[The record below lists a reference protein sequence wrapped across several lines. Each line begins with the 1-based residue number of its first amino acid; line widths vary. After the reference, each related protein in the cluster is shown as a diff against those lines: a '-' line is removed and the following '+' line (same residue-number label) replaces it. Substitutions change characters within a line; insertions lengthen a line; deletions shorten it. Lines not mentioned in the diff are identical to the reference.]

1 MPLCQSLSAAGHRA
15 YRHGQ
20 TCLWPQNSF
29 AADPKQPSGARLEC
43 AFSRLMLAC
52 RRRLMQRFT
61 WENDALGDDRSV
73 KVSIREVAARAGV
86 STGTVSNVLNGRP
99 TVHAQLVDR
108 VRQAARELGFE
119 PDRAAAQLR
128 GRPARIVAALV
139 PDLNNP
145 FFTDLLAS
153 IERCIRDCGFD
164 LIVASSNESPQEE
177 KVRLAALL
185 AWRPAGL
192 VIVPC
197 TDEFEGRSLLAQ
209 RHMPFVVVDRI
220 PVNFRGDAVTVDNVD
235 AGRLAAEHLVDLG
248 HRNVVVAVSTLK
260 LQNIRE
266 RCEGI
271 RQVFEA
277 HDLEPPTVLEVGLR
291 YDQATET
298 LSLFIDNNPR
308 PTAFVALTTFATL
321 GILASLQRGGLRVP
335 LDVSVVG
342 FDDYSWMQAVTPPLT
357 SIRQPVEA
365 MGGEVWKRLRARIE
379 GSKEP
384 TIRVRLLCERME
396 RASTTAPT
404 ISERSQ
410 VLTKKSRRNRGAV

>member
-1 MPLCQSLSAAGHRA
+1 MIRSDLSASARNA
-15 YRHGQ
+15 PFRHCCLQ
-20 TCLWPQNSF
+20 TVDVWCNGS
-29 AADPKQPSGARLEC
+29 SG
-43 AFSRLMLAC
+43 
-52 RRRLMQRFT
+52 
-61 WENDALGDDRSV
+61 NDALGDGRSV
-73 KVSIREVAARAGV
+73 KVSIREVAAHAGV
-86 STGTVSNVLNGRP
+86 STGTVSNVLNGRR
-99 TVHAQLVDR
+99 TVNAQLVDR

-128 GRPARIVAALV
+128 GRPARVVAALV

-145 FFTDLLAS
+145 FFTNLLAS
-153 IERCIRDCGFD
+153 IERCIRDGGFD
-164 LIVASSNESPQEE
+164 LIVASSNGSPQEE
-177 KVRLAALL
+177 KARLAALL

-209 RHMPFVVVDRI
+209 RHIPFVIADRI

-277 HDLEPPTVLEVGLR
+277 HDLEPPPVLEVGLD
-291 YDQATET
+291 YDQAAEN
-298 LSLFIDNNPR
+298 LSLFIDRNPR
-308 PTAFVALTTFATL
+308 PRAFVAVTTFATL
-321 GILASLQRGGLRVP
+321 GILTSLQRGGIRVP
-335 LDVSVVG
+335 LDMSVVG

-365 MGGEVWKRLRARIE
+365 MGSEVWKRLHARIG

-384 TIRVRLLCERME
+384 TTRVRLLCERME
-396 RASTTAPT
+396 RASTSAPT
-404 ISERSQ
+404 IVETSRMLGERRLGSG
-410 VLTKKSRRNRGAV
+410 GAV

>member
-1 MPLCQSLSAAGHRA
+1 M
-15 YRHGQ
+15 
-20 TCLWPQNSF
+20 
-29 AADPKQPSGARLEC
+29 
-43 AFSRLMLAC
+43 
-52 RRRLMQRFT
+52 
-61 WENDALGDDRSV
+61 
-73 KVSIREVAARAGV
+73 KVSIREVAAHAGV
-86 STGTVSNVLNGRP
+86 STGTVSNVLNGRR
-99 TVHAQLVDR
+99 TVNAQLVDR

-128 GRPARIVAALV
+128 GRPARVVAALV

-145 FFTDLLAS
+145 FFTNLLAS

-164 LIVASSNESPQEE
+164 LIVASSNGSPQEE
-177 KVRLAALL
+177 KARLAALL

-209 RHMPFVVVDRI
+209 RHIPFVIADRI

-277 HDLEPPTVLEVGLR
+277 HDLEPPPVLEVGLD
-291 YDQATET
+291 YDQAAEN
-298 LSLFIDNNPR
+298 LSLFIDRNPR
-308 PTAFVALTTFATL
+308 PTAFVAVTTFATL
-321 GILASLQRGGLRVP
+321 GILTSLQRGGIRVP
-335 LDVSVVG
+335 LDMSVVG

-365 MGGEVWKRLRARIE
+365 MGSEVWKRLHARIG

-384 TIRVRLLCERME
+384 TTRVRLLCERME
-396 RASTTAPT
+396 RASTSAPT
-404 ISERSQ
+404 IVETSRMLGERRLS
-410 VLTKKSRRNRGAV
+410 SGGAV